1 MSDPFFN
8 WYQTVERARRYEETV
23 LQHAEAYRAAR
34 AIRHGR
40 ERAGLAARLL
50 DTVGAVLISTGRA
63 FQRAAGHASLPS
75 GCSDYPTAD
84 SR

>member
-23 LQHAEAYRAAR
+23 LQHA
-34 AIRHGR
+34 
-40 ERAGLAARLL
+40 
-50 DTVGAVLISTGRA
+50 
-63 FQRAAGHASLPS
+63 SLPS

>member
-8 WYQTVERARRYEETV
+8 WYQTAEWARRYQETV
-23 LQHAEAYRAAR
+23 LQDAEVYRAAR
-34 AIRHGR
+34 ANRHGR

-50 DTVGAVLISTGRA
+50 NTLGAVLISTGHA
-63 FQRAAGHASLPS
+63 FQRAAGHATLPN
-75 GCSDYPTAD
+75 GRHDYPTAH